1 VEKHSIIF
9 IGKQRNKQEMEIKSK
24 PSFFDAV
31 QLSTQSPQTTED
43 IPYQS
48 IPFNKNAI
56 IPILIYNS
64 NIQITYNR
72 DRHALQLVKEDN
84 DLTEKEVFELLN
96 HFAIKEDDK
105 VSFLVVF
112 PNGKNRLKKVRKSF
126 TMSDYKKLKEEYNRN
141 RT

>member
-1 VEKHSIIF
+1 MEKNSIIF
-9 IGKQRNKQEMEIKSK
+9 IGEQKNKQEMEIKSK

-43 IPYQS
+43 TPYQS
-48 IPFNKNAI
+48 IPFNKKAI

-72 DRHALQLVKEDN
+72 QRHSLQIVKEDN
-84 DLTEKEVFELLN
+84 ELTEKEVFELLN

-105 VSFLVVF
+105 VSFLAVF
-112 PNGKNRLKKVRKSF
+112 PNGKSRLRKARETYTLSE
-126 TMSDYKKLKEEYNRN
+126 YKKLKGEHE
-141 RT
+141 